1 MTLPTP
7 PRRSKC
13 ASSNS
18 IRSDFADQFPSAHVI
33 GTDISPIQPPW
44 VPPNCEFQMD
54 DAQLEWTWPEAHFD
68 YIHVRD
74 LYGSI
79 GDWPALYKTAFRHVR
94 PGGWFEDQEFDI
106 RCHSDVVGGDPTHI
120 YNRWNDTFLEA
131 GEKLGKTFKIGM
143 GTRMRDYLAD
153 AGFVNCVERRV
164 RLPIGGWS
172 SDPKLREV
180 GELVYMFISQSV
192 EGFALFLL
200 TQVMGWKYEECQA
213 MIAMMMRAIKNY
225 RKFRPYYEV

>member
-1 MTLPTP
+1 
-7 PRRSKC
+7 
-13 ASSNS
+13 
-18 IRSDFADQFPSAHVI
+18 
-33 GTDISPIQPPW
+33 
-44 VPPNCEFQMD
+44 MD
-54 DAQLEWTWPEAHFD
+54 DAQLDWTWPENHFD

-79 GDWPALYKTAFRHVR
+79 GDWPALYKKAFTHVK

-106 RCHSDVVGGDPTHI
+106 RCHSDVVGDDPDHI
-120 YNRWNDTFLEA
+120 YNKWNDIFLDS

-143 GTRMRDYLAD
+143 GTRMRDYLAE

-164 RLPIGGWS
+164 RIPIGSWS
-172 SDPKLREV
+172 SDPKLKEV
-180 GELVYMFISQSV
+180 GGYVYLFVSQSV

-200 TQVMGWKYEECQA
+200 TQIMGWKLEECQA
-213 MIAMMMRAIKNY
+213 LIAKMMYAVKQY